1 MLERLKKSNE
11 LLELILK
18 VQLLSV
24 NVFLRTFIFCLV
36 PKNFVNSFTGTEW
49 VLGEEETVLSSLLLF
64 VQWRALG
71 NSLWN
76 QRSKKVRNYAYFI
89 LFLCNI
95 KEIILYSSRKGHL
108 LRPLGSKFRKI
119 KSQFYWNQYQIV
131 QYKANNKRQMKNASC
146 YSLTYLALI

>member
-24 NVFLRTFIFCLV
+24 NVFLGTFIFCFF

-76 QRSKKVRNYAYFI
+76 QRSKKVRNYAYLI
-89 LFLCNI
+89 LFLFNI
-95 KEIILYSSRKGHL
+95 KEIILYSSQKGHL

-119 KSQFYWNQYQIV
+119 KSQFLLESISDCPV
-131 QYKANNKRQMKNASC
+131 QSKQLRKMKNASC
-146 YSLTYLALI
+146 HPLTYLA